1 MLDAQG
7 VDPGHRR
14 LLRQCLEGASRQC
27 AWHELSVDQPSSS
40 TPGFLHREIGFYK
53 VVLSMASA
61 PAAEIA
67 DRLVRVAYAASQSLN
82 EPLGHL

>member
-1 MLDAQG
+1 MRPFQL
-7 VDPGHRR
+7 
-14 LLRQCLEGASRQC
+14 
-27 AWHELSVDQPSSS
+27 
-40 TPGFLHREIGFYK
+40 PGFLHTGFLLMFWFFK

-82 EPLGHL
+82 EPLDRIYI

>member
-1 MLDAQG
+1 
-7 VDPGHRR
+7 
-14 LLRQCLEGASRQC
+14 
-27 AWHELSVDQPSSS
+27 
-40 TPGFLHREIGFYK
+40 
-53 VVLSMASA
+53 MASA